1 MIRIC
6 LCSEDKDLQLLLTSS
21 LPRDRQVLPGFSYEH
36 LLDFLATG
44 ACDVVL
50 FDLTSRRHSPRERF
64 EVFKRVADS
73 RAGSV
78 LLVDE
83 TERKAMAEFLRLG
96 ADEYCM
102 DRWAVQEID
111 SAIRKAYQASS
122 HQQEPA
128 DSSYEEEGEVDCGRL
143 VGSSPSMRAIYKKI
157 HSIAD
162 LNVPVLITGESGT
175 GKELIARAIHTLS
188 SRSEQPFVAVSAG
201 AIPETLL
208 ESELFG
214 HEKGAFTGTVGSRR
228 GYFEEAG
235 SGTLFL
241 DEIGDIS
248 PRTQVML
255 LRALQEREFCR
266 LGSGRLIPLKARIVF
281 ATNRNIEEMV
291 NRGQF
296 RSDLYYRINVVRINS
311 SALRE
316 RPEDVPVI
324 ARHLIRQY
332 APLLGKKV
340 DDIEPSAIRALQAN
354 PWPGNVRELENIIQR
369 AMISATGSTIQLGD
383 LGAYGRP
390 PSIVPRVVKPA
401 KGDKSSTSGPDHPD
415 GGPPSGSR
423 ITVEELEL
431 GRESDNVV
439 CINDVA
445 ESASFMQMLRDYR
458 LTIAET
464 AIREHNGNKT
474 LAARSLHISRA
485 YLHRLLRN
493 AGADDLDEECTQAA
507 V

>member
-1 MIRIC
+1 
-6 LCSEDKDLQLLLTSS
+6 
-21 LPRDRQVLPGFSYEH
+21 
-36 LLDFLATG
+36 
-44 ACDVVL
+44 
-50 FDLTSRRHSPRERF
+50 
-64 EVFKRVADS
+64 
-73 RAGSV
+73 
-78 LLVDE
+78 
-83 TERKAMAEFLRLG
+83 
-96 ADEYCM
+96 
-102 DRWAVQEID
+102 
-111 SAIRKAYQASS
+111 
-122 HQQEPA
+122 
-128 DSSYEEEGEVDCGRL
+128 
-143 VGSSPSMRAIYKKI
+143 
-157 HSIAD
+157 
-162 LNVPVLITGESGT
+162 
-175 GKELIARAIHTLS
+175 
-188 SRSEQPFVAVSAG
+188 VAVSAG

-214 HEKGAFTGTVGSRR
+214 HEKGAFTGAAGSRR

-266 LGSGRLIPLKARIVF
+266 LGSGRPIPLKARIVF

-291 NRGQF
+291 NRGEF
-296 RSDLYYRINVVRINS
+296 RSDLYYRINVIRISS

-369 AMISATGSTIQLGD
+369 AMISASGTTIQLSD

-390 PSIVPRVVKPA
+390 LTAAAQAGKPG
-401 KGDKSSTSGPDHPD
+401 KPD
-415 GGPPSGSR
+415 GPQGGSR
-423 ITVEELEL
+423 LDVDELEL
-431 GRESDNVV
+431 DRESDKVV

-458 LTIAET
+458 LTLAES

-474 LAARSLHISRA
+474 LAARSLQISRA

-493 AGADDLDEECTQAA
+493 SGADDLDDVCTHAA